1 MQAGAVNAAAVA
13 GDPLYTLRDHSMRS
27 HAAATAVLEPGPPQ
41 GNAAVLRLSGR
52 LDAYSVGPLWA
63 VALASLRSRPS
74 LSVVIDASRVE
85 YCDGAGIALLV
96 ELLRQPRSAGAEV
109 TVAGLPEPYQRLF
122 EQFDPQRFTVKPE
135 AQPERVSVTERIG
148 KAAARF
154 LRDAYERIAFVGESA
169 IALAATFA
177 NPLRLRWPDAL
188 AVAQRVGVD
197 AVPIV
202 LLVGFL
208 MGVILAFQ
216 SAVAMRQFG
225 AEIFVANLVALSLL
239 RELGPLMT
247 AIVLAGRSGSA
258 FAAEIGTMKVNE
270 EIDALITMGLDPVRF
285 LVVPRLLAGFLL
297 SPLLTVLADLMGL
310 VGGAL
315 VMRTFNVPAVTY
327 FHQVQS
333 AASVGDL
340 FGGVAKAF
348 VFGLLVAGVGC
359 LHGLRTGQG
368 PSAVGESTTRA
379 VVGGIIL
386 IVATD
391 GLFAVLFHVLDI

>member
-1 MQAGAVNAAAVA
+1 
-13 GDPLYTLRDHSMRS
+13 MRS
-27 HAAATAVLEPGPPQ
+27 QAAATAVLEPGPPE

-63 VALASLRSRPS
+63 SALAYLRSRPS
-74 LSVVIDASRVE
+74 LPVVIDASQVE

-96 ELLRQPRSAGAEV
+96 ELLREPRSAGAQV
-109 TVAGLPEPYQRLF
+109 SVANLPEKYQRLF
-122 EQFDPQRFTVKPE
+122 EQFDPQRFTAKPV
-135 AQPERVSVTERIG
+135 APRERANLTERIG
-148 KAAARF
+148 KTGARF
-154 LRDAYERIAFVGESA
+154 LRDAYQRTGFVGESA
-169 IALAATFA
+169 AALAATLA
-177 NPLRLRWPDAL
+177 HPLRLRWPDAL
-188 AVAQRVGVD
+188 AVAQRVGAD

-247 AIVLAGRSGSA
+247 AIILAGRSGSA

-297 SPLLTVLADLMGL
+297 CPLLTLLADLIGL

-315 VMRTFNVPAVTY
+315 VMRTFDVPAVTY
-327 FHQVQS
+327 FQQVRS
-333 AASVGDL
+333 AADVGDL

-359 LHGLRTGQG
+359 LHGLKTGQG

-391 GLFAVLFHVLDI
+391 GVFAVLFHVLDI

>member
-1 MQAGAVNAAAVA
+1 
-13 GDPLYTLRDHSMRS
+13 MRS
-27 HAAATAVLEPGPPQ
+27 HAATTAALEPGPPE
-41 GNAAVLRLSGR
+41 NSTAVLRLSGR
-52 LDAYSVGPLWA
+52 LDAYSVGPLWKA
-63 VALASLRSRPS
+63 ALAALAARPA
-74 LSVVIDASRVE
+74 LPVIVDATNVD
-85 YCDGAGIALLV
+85 YCDGAGIALLLD
-96 ELLRQPRSAGAEV
+96 LLRQPRNAGAEV
-109 TVAGLPEPYQRLF
+109 TVRNLPDQFARLF
-122 EQFDPQRFTVKPE
+122 DQYDPKRFAPKPPKPE
-135 AQPERVSVTERIG
+135 ERVGLTERIG
-148 KAAARF
+148 HVAADV
-154 LRDAYERIAFVGESA
+154 LEDGYERIVFVGESA
-169 IALAATFA
+169 AALAGTVAH
-177 NPLRLRWPDAL
+177 PQRLRWGDAL
-188 AVAQRVGVD
+188 VIAQRVGAD

-247 AIVLAGRSGSA
+247 AIILAGRSGSA

-270 EIDALITMGLDPVRF
+270 EVNALITMGLDPVRF

-297 SPLLTVLADLMGL
+297 CPLLTALADLIGL
-310 VGGAL
+310 LGGAF
-315 VMRTFNVPAVTY
+315 VMRGFGIPLVTY
-327 FHQVQS
+327 FQQVEG
-333 AASVGDL
+333 AAHPGDF

-386 IVATD
+386 IVAAD
-391 GLFAVLFHVLDI
+391 GVFAVVYNLLDI